1 MLIPTFKS
9 GQESVMIWSCFIKN
23 KLGPLVVLTNI
34 KISRINLSVLSQ
46 ITLTL

>member
-23 KLGPLVVLTNI
+23 KLGPNEYQDFKDKVYLFYHKL
-34 KISRINLSVLSQ
+34 L
-46 ITLTL
+46 